1 MENSLISAQNF
12 LAYYDQNDDKTRVT
26 LLACQ
31 KQAAL
36 TSKNLETVY
45 KAGSNQDVSNKIL
58 GFTTKPII

>member
-12 LAYYDQNDDKTRVT
+12 LAYYDQNDDKTRVI

-31 KQAAL
+31 NQAAL
-36 TSKNLETVY
+36 ASKNLETVY

-58 GFTTKPII
+58 RFTAKPII